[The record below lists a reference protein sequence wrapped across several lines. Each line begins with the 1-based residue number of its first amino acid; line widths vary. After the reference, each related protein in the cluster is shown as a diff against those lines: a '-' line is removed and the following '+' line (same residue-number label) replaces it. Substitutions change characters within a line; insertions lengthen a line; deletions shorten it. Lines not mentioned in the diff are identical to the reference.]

1 MPIRSTKPPPPSV
14 RQTIRPRT
22 SPRRSR
28 PKRRSARTTQRK
40 LDKPALRCR
49 SKFLRYYPKG
59 FFDADYLDLERGYKW
74 TAHERWSSDLS
85 KGEMEGLLRARAF
98 GEIAARAVAIEARTN
113 LLFSFEKMA
122 LRDAVKGAGGA
133 KSFAEGL
140 FEFLHSDAAL
150 RDRFT
155 KWTATVAGLP
165 RRQTRVLT
173 WPVVTV
179 FGFIAQPRT
188 HFFLKPMVTRRAAE
202 RYGYDLGYTSK
213 PQWDTY
219 AGLLNFTRRLR
230 EDLRDLHPRDMID
243 IQSFLWVLG
252 SDEYPD

>member
-1 MPIRSTKPPPPSV
+1 MPVRSTKPATRRAPFTVS
-14 RQTIRPRT
+14 RRT
-22 SPRRSR
+22 SRRRSQGD
-28 PKRRSARTTQRK
+28 RRSARAK
-40 LDKPALRCR
+40 GHPSGPALRCR

-59 FFDADYLDLERGYKW
+59 FFDTDYLDLERGYKW

-122 LRDAVKGAGGA
+122 LRDAVKVPAGA

-140 FEFLHSDAAL
+140 FQFLHSAAAL
-150 RDRFT
+150 EDRFA
-155 KWTATVAGLP
+155 KWCDIVAGLP

-202 RYGYDLGYTSK
+202 RYGSPIEYTSG
-213 PQWDTY
+213 PRWDTY
-219 AGLLNFTRRLR
+219 AGVLKLARRVR
-230 EDLRDLHPRDMID
+230 EDLRNLHPRDMID
-243 IQSFLWVLG
+243 LQSFLWVLG